1 MPRFSDIFVY
11 SSVKGDLV
19 NGTVFSNC
27 YLIKKVDGL
36 TYGSKIDE
44 IQFDIHGMVLFF
56 RIGVDI
62 KGPYML
68 TVSDPYLR

>member
-11 SSVKGDLV
+11 SSVKGDLM
-19 NGTVFSNC
+19 NGTIFSNC
-27 YLIKKVDGL
+27 YLLRKIDSFNHG
-36 TYGSKIDE
+36 TKIDE
-44 IQFDIHGMVLFF
+44 IQFDIQGMVLFF

-68 TVSDPYLR
+68 TVSDHLLR